1 MLPMQQTQMNKNEQK
16 WLENHI
22 EEQWDQ
28 MACLFSMFD
37 HLVKQWKFAQYHKKL
52 LNFSSDTK

>member
-1 MLPMQQTQMNKNEQK
+1 MLPMQQTQMNKNHLK
-16 WLENHI
+16 NHI